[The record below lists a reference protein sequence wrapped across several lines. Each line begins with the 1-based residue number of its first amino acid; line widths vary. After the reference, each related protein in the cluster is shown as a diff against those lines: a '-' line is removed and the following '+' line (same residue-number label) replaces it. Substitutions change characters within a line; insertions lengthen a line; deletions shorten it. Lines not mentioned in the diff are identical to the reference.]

1 MQALSMAKRTKKSV
15 SLAHFE
21 KVNPSHLLVLFI
33 ISILLLG
40 AFVLSFE
47 PLHYSRALVVAV
59 PEDDSGDNPQTPV
72 VDQEAPIR
80 SGATPST
87 TQPAGTTQLTIALA
101 TNENSTCR
109 YSANAG
115 TVYSSMSNSM
125 TAINSGQSH
134 SALVSGLL
142 NGQTYNYYVR
152 CQDQLSN
159 VNADD
164 YPISFSIAS
173 SEVTPPPSTNPE
185 TTPPPSTNPETTPP
199 PSTNPET
206 TPPPSTNPET
216 TPPPSNRETSSES
229 DNNAPNSGESN
240 ANQGN
245 EQNINSTKNLSD
257 NVSSDVLARV
267 LAVTNEERELTV
279 NLDPN
284 LTRRL
289 AGRILLQIE
298 RLGQAW
304 YLDPISLARYYLA
317 DGPTAYEAL
326 RKFGLGIKTA
336 DLNKIPVGHESRFEM
351 TDTDKD
357 GLPDK
362 LEEGLGTK
370 SNQAD
375 SDADGVSDADEVLKN
390 DTNPLSSGALTYS
403 NSLINRLKGRI
414 VLQIESRGEAWYI
427 YPVDGKRYYLA
438 NGEAAYQIMRY
449 LSLGITN
456 IDIRKIKVGTWN

>member
-15 SLAHFE
+15 SLAHFK

-173 SEVTPPPSTNPE
+173 SEV
-185 TTPPPSTNPETTPP
+185 
-199 PSTNPET
+199 